1 MFTDVPNPN
10 RIAMKLFEFN
20 ENEVLTP
27 ELIVDDLKKIEG
39 IIDNPDLAA
48 LALPENRGAVSYT
61 ADGKPVNKSELR
73 DQFIV
78 FQLSDKQDGPA
89 ILESSE
95 VTSSIEG
102 SEAEPDVLVNL
113 EMQSFHIGKDVDV
126 DKNTRATMRIN
137 IGKDENSTD
146 KYFDTAF
153 WSIAAGL
160 DLYNEAKQKPA
171 DPKDLKA
178 DFKQAF
184 GNRPIEI
191 PGGLAKMTFEV
202 VKHREPRWWQR
213 IFKFLQSDTGKTL
226 TSTIGFPAI
235 THNAINLLDELLN
248 RLDKSDPEVL
258 FKSRPLRLALSE
270 KAKLDYTGGSARIKI
285 GSLSPGFC
293 VLARGKDF
301 RTFVDADAFYYP
313 TYGKL
318 VPSGVTNAD
327 LVSGNYDDPFKNV
340 TYAIFR
346 IGMKQHK
353 LDPTFNYG

>member
-1 MFTDVPNPN
+1 
-10 RIAMKLFEFN
+10 MKLFEFR
-20 ENEVLTP
+20 EYEILSSQFVSDRLQDKESILYDPEHTTVVTEKQAPYISEIQALTK
-27 ELIVDDLKKIEG
+27 DD
-39 IIDNPDLAA
+39 
-48 LALPENRGAVSYT
+48 
-61 ADGKPVNKSELR
+61 LR

-78 FQLSDKQDGPA
+78 FRLSDKKDGPA

-95 VTSSIEG
+95 VTSSVPG
-102 SEAEPDVLVNL
+102 SDAEPDVLVNL
-113 EMQSFHIGKDVDV
+113 EMQSFHIGKDVHV

-160 DLYNEAKQKPA
+160 DLYNRARKKPA

-178 DFKQAF
+178 DFRQAF

-202 VKHREPRWWQR
+202 VKHREPKWWQR
-213 IFKFLQSDTGKTL
+213 IFKFLQSGTGQTL

-235 THNAINLLDELLN
+235 THSAINLLDELLN

-270 KAKLDYTGGSARIKI
+270 KAKRDYTGGSERVKI

-301 RTFVDADAFYYP
+301 KTFVDSDAFYYP

-318 VPSGVTNAD
+318 VPSGISNTD
-327 LVSGNYDDPFKNV
+327 LVSGNYKDPFENV

-353 LDPTFNYG
+353 LDPTFNYGS

>member
-1 MFTDVPNPN
+1 MLIDKYSD
-10 RIAMKLFEFN
+10 MKLFEFN
-20 ENEVLTP
+20 ETDVLTP
-27 ELIVDDLKKIEG
+27 ELLQDDLKSLKDIIES
-39 IIDNPDLAA
+39 PEFAA
-48 LALPENRGAVSYT
+48 YGLPETRGAVSFT
-61 ADGKPVNKSELR
+61 REKGPQLKETDLSN
-73 DQFIV
+73 QFIT
-78 FQLSDKQDGPA
+78 FQLSDKKEGPS

-95 VTSSIEG
+95 VVPSIKG
-102 SEAEPDVLVNL
+102 SEDLPDVLVNL
-113 EMQSFHIGKDVDV
+113 EMQSFHIGNDVDV

-137 IGKDENSTD
+137 IGKDESSRD

-160 DLYNEAKQKPA
+160 DLYNKTKSKPA

-202 VKHREPRWWQR
+202 VKHREPKWWQR

-226 TSTIGFPAI
+226 TSTLGFPAI
-235 THNAINLLDELLN
+235 TSNAINLLDELLN
-248 RLDKSDPEVL
+248 KLDRNDPEIL

-270 KAKLDYTGGSARIKI
+270 QAKQDYTGGNERIKM

-293 VLARGKDF
+293 VLARGRDF
-301 RTFVDADAFYYP
+301 NTFVNSDAYYYP
-313 TYGKL
+313 AYGKL
-318 VPSGVTNAD
+318 VPSNVSNAD
-327 LVSGNYDDPFKNV
+327 LVTGNYDDPFTNV

-346 IGMKQHK
+346 IGMKSHK